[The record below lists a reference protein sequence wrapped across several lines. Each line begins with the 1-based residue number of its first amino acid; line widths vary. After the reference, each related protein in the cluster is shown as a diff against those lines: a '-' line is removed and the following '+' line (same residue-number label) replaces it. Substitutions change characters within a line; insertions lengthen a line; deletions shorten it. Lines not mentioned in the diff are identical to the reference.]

1 VVGGDEK
8 GLCRGGE
15 KRGKGGQGADGALDG
30 GRSAERGEEE
40 KEERGAS
47 QRVAV
52 GPSALSIVLLLS
64 CSRSFSL
71 ALRWH
76 DRRVMSVY
84 TELELPPFKK
94 NTSVPGLDMHS
105 QSLVKQHVIQPF
117 LTRILPGSVS
127 FCPPFT
133 LVGSVRVTL

>member
-1 VVGGDEK
+1 MRGGDEK

-30 GRSAERGEEE
+30 GRSAERGE
-40 KEERGAS
+40 EERGAS

-84 TELELPPFKK
+84 TELPPSKKTANNRYQCARAGYAFEIFSQTTCNTTIFDENLAWIRVLPTFEE
-94 NTSVPGLDMHS
+94 
-105 QSLVKQHVIQPF
+105 
-117 LTRILPGSVS
+117 
-127 FCPPFT
+127 
-133 LVGSVRVTL
+133 

>member
-1 VVGGDEK
+1 MLGGDET
-8 GLCRGGE
+8 GLCRGRE
-15 KRGKGGQGADGALDG
+15 TRGKGGQGADGALDG

-52 GPSALSIVLLLS
+52 GTSALSIVLLLS

-84 TELELPPFKK
+84 TEYRRP
-94 NTSVPGLDMHS
+94 
-105 QSLVKQHVIQPF
+105 
-117 LTRILPGSVS
+117 
-127 FCPPFT
+127 
-133 LVGSVRVTL
+133 